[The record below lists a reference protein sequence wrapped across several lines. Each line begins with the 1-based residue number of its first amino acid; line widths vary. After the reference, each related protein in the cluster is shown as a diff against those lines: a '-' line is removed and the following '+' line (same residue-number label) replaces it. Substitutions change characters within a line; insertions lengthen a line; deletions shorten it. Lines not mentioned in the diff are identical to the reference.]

1 MKIVVLDAET
11 LGRDVSLAEIEALG
25 DCTVYYNTDNEQL
38 IDRIKDA
45 DVAVFNKLKFS
56 ENVLKQAK
64 KLKLICVTATGFDN
78 IDIEYCRKNNIAVS
92 NVVGYSSHSVAQVT
106 CAMVLSLSIN
116 LNYFSRYVKNG
127 EYSKSGVANKVTPVY
142 HELSGKTWGIIGYG
156 NIGKEVSSVA
166 KALGCRVIVNKK
178 TPIDG
183 VECVSLEE
191 LCKMA
196 DIITIHTPLNDS
208 TRGMI
213 DKKMLSLMKNDVI
226 LVNSARGAVTDE
238 QAICD
243 AICNNEI
250 GAFGTDVYSVEPFG
264 ENHPFTKIMER
275 DNVCLTPHMAWGS
288 YEARCRCISEVAMN
302 IKAFQ
307 NDEKRNRVELI

>member
-1 MKIVVLDAET
+1 
-11 LGRDVSLAEIEALG
+11 
-25 DCTVYYNTDNEQL
+25 
-38 IDRIKDA
+38 
-45 DVAVFNKLKFS
+45 
-56 ENVLKQAK
+56 
-64 KLKLICVTATGFDN
+64 
-78 IDIEYCRKNNIAVS
+78 
-92 NVVGYSSHSVAQVT
+92 
-106 CAMVLSLSIN
+106 MVLSLSIN